1 MAGVSDAP
9 LFLGDYPMIQAGLI
23 DPVYRLGIG
32 ICPFGHGIK
41 QTRHAGQFD
50 TLTGSIVLIEKCNA
64 ILACHK

>member
-23 DPVYRLGIG
+23 APVYRLRIG

-50 TLTGSIVLIEKCNA
+50 TLDWLNSID
-64 ILACHK
+64 